1 MLTYTYSSISVHLS
15 AQSHD
20 QQPLAEQKTH
30 LEEFWKLETLGI
42 IQHVQENDDNK
53 ALQKLNEMIHF
64 EDGCYRNFRQITRG

>member
-15 AQSHD
+15 VQSYD

-42 IQHVQENDDNK
+42 RDHEQENDDNK
-53 ALQKLNEMIHF
+53 ALQKHYEMIHF
-64 EDGCYRNFRQITRG
+64 EDRC